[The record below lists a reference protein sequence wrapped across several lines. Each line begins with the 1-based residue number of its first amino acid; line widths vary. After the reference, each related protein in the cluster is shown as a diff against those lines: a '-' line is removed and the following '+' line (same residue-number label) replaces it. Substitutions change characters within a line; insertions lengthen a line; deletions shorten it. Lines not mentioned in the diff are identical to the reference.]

1 MLYILTIMVFLLSN
15 GVHASDSDVPE
26 FVALSEA
33 NVCEMRKKVEVE
45 DEFGGNIFNYTLN
58 KVEAQGNWDLDIS
71 ETEAASYR
79 IERERV
85 GLAQCM
91 YAVTDTC
98 LKCVA
103 RGNSS
108 AQFNLAEK
116 YREGNGVIENDA
128 KALDLLEKSA
138 QQGNGDAQASLANMY
153 HSGEGVAKNNIKAY
167 IWASMAKRKSK
178 NTPMYSI
185 KSELSLRQLNK
196 AQELAA
202 ECYESDYRDCNPW
215 FAW

>member
-1 MLYILTIMVFLLSN
+1 MLYILTIVVFLFSN
-15 GVHASDSDVPE
+15 GVHASDSDVPK

-33 NVCEMRKKVEVE
+33 NVCEMRKNVAVKKTYAQT
-45 DEFGGNIFNYTLN
+45 IAQLR
-58 KVEAQGNWDLDIS
+58 AQGGWDFSLS
-71 ETEAASYR
+71 ETAVATYR
-79 IERERV
+79 MERERV
-85 GLAQCM
+85 NLAQCM
-91 YAVTDTC
+91 YAVSDTC

-108 AQFNLAEK
+108 AQFNLAKK
-116 YREGNGVIENDA
+116 YREGNGLIENDA
-128 KALDLLEKSA
+128 KALDLFEKSA
-138 QQGNGDAQASLANMY
+138 QQGNGDAQASLASMY

-167 IWASMAKRKSK
+167 IWASMAKRNSK

-196 AQELAA
+196 AQELAS
-202 ECYESDYRDCNPW
+202 ECYESDYRDCDPW

>member
-1 MLYILTIMVFLLSN
+1 MY
-15 GVHASDSDVPE
+15 
-26 FVALSEA
+26 
-33 NVCEMRKKVEVE
+33 
-45 DEFGGNIFNYTLN
+45 
-58 KVEAQGNWDLDIS
+58 
-71 ETEAASYR
+71 AAS
-79 IERERV
+79 
-85 GLAQCM
+85 
-91 YAVTDTC
+91 DTC
-98 LKCVA
+98 LKCVT

-108 AQFNLAEK
+108 AQFNLAKK

-138 QQGNGDAQASLANMY
+138 QQGNGDAQASLASMY

-167 IWASMAKRKSK
+167 IWASMAKRNSK

-196 AQELAA
+196 AQELAS
-202 ECYESDYRDCNPW
+202 ECYESDYRDCDPW